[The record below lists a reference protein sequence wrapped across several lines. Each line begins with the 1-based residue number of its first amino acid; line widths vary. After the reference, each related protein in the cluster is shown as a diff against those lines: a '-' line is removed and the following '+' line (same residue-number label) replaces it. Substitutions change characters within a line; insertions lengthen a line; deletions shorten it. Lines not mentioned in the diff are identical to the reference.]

1 MNEIFNS
8 NNPAMR
14 FLTNLFNIA
23 WVNLIFLFTCLPIIT
38 IGPSLC
44 ALYKVCLLIVSGQDP
59 IVATV
64 YFTEFKN
71 SFKKGTIM
79 WLGVLVLSILFGI
92 ELYGIYFRP
101 DLVSENLKFLQYPVW
116 VMIFLV
122 AQVFLYGF
130 ALLAMFENSLIN
142 TIKNAVLLSIK
153 NFMITI
159 LLLVIWLFTPLMM
172 NTFQGFILGFLV
184 FELFFNMALRVYICS
199 IFLHRAFGLK
209 RFKFDRRGG
218 VTEVIYD
225 ENGNPVEQA
234 IDDSDYLESHSEDPD
249 DDTESADADSSEA
262 DKETDNAETTAE
274 SSDAETTADSP
285 ADETSGKDEE

>member
-1 MNEIFNS
+1 MHEIFNS

-59 IVATV
+59 SVTSV
-64 YFTEFKN
+64 YFTEFKS
-71 SFKKGTIM
+71 SFKKGVIL
-79 WLGVLVLSILFGI
+79 WIGVLFFGI
-92 ELYGIYFRP
+92 FFAFELYGIYFRP
-101 DLVSENLKFLQYPVW
+101 DLISKNLSFLQYPVW

-130 ALLAMFENSLIN
+130 ALLAMFENTLKN
-142 TIKNAVLLSIK
+142 TIKNAILLSIK

-159 LLLVIWLFTPLMM
+159 LLIAIWLFTPLMM

-199 IFLHRAFGLK
+199 VFLHRAFGLK
-209 RFKFDRRGG
+209 RFKFDRRGA
-218 VTEVIYD
+218 VTEIIYD
-225 ENGNPVEQA
+225 ENGNPVEHA
-234 IDDSDYLESHSEDPD
+234 IDDSDYLEAHSEESEDED
-249 DDTESADADSSEA
+249 SADDADPSDTASSEA
-262 DKETDNAETTAE
+262 GEDSNDAEAAAE
-274 SSDAETTADSP
+274 SDAP
-285 ADETSGKDEE
+285 ADEDSGKDEE